1 MPKLPIDYA
10 NLIIYKLV
18 HKDDFDNEN
27 IYIGSTTDFIRRK
40 YNHKD
45 CCKNI
50 KKKCHNNKKYQYIR
64 DNGGW
69 DCFNMVEIEKYPC
82 IDGNEARAREE
93 YWRSFY
99 NSKLNIKK
107 AYTTHE
113 ERLDQLKCY
122 YQANMEKMK
131 EQMKQRYLRVSSRK
145 VEVPPQS

>member
-1 MPKLPIDYA
+1 MSKINYA

-27 IYIGSTTDFIRRK
+27 IYIGSTTNFMSRFS
-40 YNHKD
+40 NHKD
-45 CCKNI
+45 CCKNE

-69 DCFNMVEIEKYPC
+69 DCFNMIEVEKYPC

-107 AYTTHE
+107 AHTTHE
-113 ERLDQLKCY
+113 ERLEQLKCY

-131 EQMKQRYLRVSSRK
+131 EQMKQRYLRVSNRIVS
-145 VEVPPQS
+145 VPPQS